1 MWKDKDPVRVPLR
14 NYSLLA
20 NLAFYG
26 YDDGY
31 TFVTFCTT
39 FFTLLDA
46 GLIWFTWKPFQKFYE
61 LKKADR
67 D

>member
-1 MWKDKDPVRVPLR
+1 MWKDKDPVRVPVG

-31 TFVTFCTT
+31 N
-39 FFTLLDA
+39 D
-46 GLIWFTWKPFQKFYE
+46 GY
-61 LKKADR
+61 KAENKYKDGYDESGYDSNDR
-67 D
+67 LWRWMEDRI